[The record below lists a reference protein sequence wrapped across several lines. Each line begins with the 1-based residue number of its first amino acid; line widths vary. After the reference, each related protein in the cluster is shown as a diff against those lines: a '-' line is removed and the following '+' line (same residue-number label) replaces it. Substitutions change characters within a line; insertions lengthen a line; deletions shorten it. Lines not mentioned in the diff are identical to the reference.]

1 MLYDA
6 AHSLGDLDA
15 LGLLRVTKIPQHLE
29 WLTPVQIELIFEVAD
44 CGEQGMRERK
54 AQRYSQEKRD
64 ELRMLEL
71 RDILYRERDVRGQ
84 PVFLCLTWQG
94 KEALE
99 VLRAIKRHR
108 EKDSAT

>member
-1 MLYDA
+1 MLYDT

-29 WLTPVQIELIFEVAD
+29 WLTPAQIELIFEVAK
-44 CGEQGMRERK
+44 CGDQGMRERK
-54 AQRYSQEKRD
+54 ARHYSEAKRD

-71 RDILYRERDVRGQ
+71 RDLLYRERDVRGQ

-99 VLRAIKRHR
+99 VLEAIKRHSD
-108 EKDSAT
+108 KDSAA